1 MKGLKK
7 GCLAAA
13 AAALLL
19 AGSGAAVRAE
29 EPPREAET
37 EEQSGSLSD
46 ESLAEQGESLA
57 VSMAEGSFEE
67 AEASGGNH
75 ESGLGA
81 DGGGS
86 WRL

>member
-29 EPPREAET
+29 ELLRDYMARVIRRMGSSEFAALLQGWRRWDTAMREELPVPT
-37 EEQSGSLSD
+37 
-46 ESLAEQGESLA
+46 
-57 VSMAEGSFEE
+57 
-67 AEASGGNH
+67 GGT
-75 ESGLGA
+75 
-81 DGGGS
+81 
-86 WRL
+86 

>member
-67 AEASGGNH
+67 AEALFSQEMKAQLPAGT
-75 ESGLGA
+75 
-81 DGGGS
+81 
-86 WRL
+86 R